1 MNKIVYSLSYDY
13 LTAYPNEL
21 IYCNDYN
28 STITILK
35 LIVGEIV
42 VEKEEHEKKTK
53 PRNFSVLPFEETN
66 ENEVI
71 RANKYISI
79 FTEEEN
85 YTDYETIRNFLLANR
100 ENNNIVK
107 PILIELSNC
116 LIKYDNEMFTSSFLH
131 IYRCVEN
138 MTYIFPHIYAK
149 CFNSYKGTYD
159 ALKDFFNQDKS
170 EKELKM
176 YKILSDKLFD
186 GSLLVS
192 SSFEFDYGFLDDNDF
207 ETIKKIFSNEYFGFQ
222 FEYYDKKVKI
232 DFSNMFNFIITLRNR
247 CFHMLEGTT
256 SKYIKIDDLDFDT
269 LFKGIV
275 LEIVN
280 WFSIVY
286 VKLISKQFEQI

>member
-13 LTAYPNEL
+13 LTDYPNEL

-42 VEKEEHEKKTK
+42 VEKEEHEEKTK

>member
-13 LTAYPNEL
+13 LTDYPNEL

-42 VEKEEHEKKTK
+42 VEKEDHEEKTK

-85 YTDYETIRNFLLANR
+85 YTDYETIRKFLLANR

-116 LIKYDNEMFTSSFLH
+116 LIKYDNKMFTSSFLH

-159 ALKDFFNQDKS
+159 ALKDFFNHEKS

-176 YKILSDKLFD
+176 YKILSEKLFD
-186 GSLLVS
+186 GSWLVN
-192 SSFEFDYGFLDDNDF
+192 SSFEFDYSFLEDKDF
-207 ETIKKIFSNEYFGFQ
+207 ETIKKILSNEYFGFQ

-232 DFSNMFNFIITLRNR
+232 DFGNMFNFIITLRNR

-256 SKYIKIDDLDFDT
+256 NKYIKIDDLDFDT
-269 LFKGIV
+269 LFRGIV

>member
-13 LTAYPNEL
+13 LTDYPNEL

-42 VEKEEHEKKTK
+42 VEKEEHEEKTK

-85 YTDYETIRNFLLANR
+85 YTDYETIRKFLLANR

-256 SKYIKIDDLDFDT
+256 NKYIKIDDLDFDT

>member
-13 LTAYPNEL
+13 LTDYPHEL

-42 VEKEEHEKKTK
+42 VEKEEHEEKTK

-85 YTDYETIRNFLLANR
+85 YTDYETIRKFLLANR

-107 PILIELSNC
+107 PILTELSNC

-207 ETIKKIFSNEYFGFQ
+207 EIIKKIFSNEYFGFQ